1 MKDIELL
8 TKRFLAG
15 DTTREEELR
24 LHALLQREDITEE
37 QKIVRD
43 MICPPADEPDVDAW
57 LMEDM
62 TEEYDRIVAGRRRR
76 TFFVRF
82 AAAAAV
88 VAFVFLAVQKIGNRE
103 DDKALVI
110 AKAEATHVA
119 TPAEKLLRPVATA
132 VENSPQTGAGEPERE
147 TGKADKAVR
156 ADALGGE
163 LLASAAPVE
172 TVSAGMTQTD
182 SLSEI
187 IERIERG
194 LENVSDSVYIARV
207 EELIESDARL
217 QKLMNNVMIKKVVMD
232 DKNMEAYEQW

>member
-8 TKRFLAG
+8 IKRFLAG

-57 LMEDM
+57 LQEDM
-62 TEEYDRIVAGRRRR
+62 TGDYDRIVAARRRKLYI
-76 TFFVRF
+76 VRF

-88 VAFVFLAVQKIGNRE
+88 IAFVFLAGLKIGNPA
-103 DDKALVI
+103 DDKAPVI
-110 AKAEATHVA
+110 AKAEAVRVA
-119 TPAEKLLRPVATA
+119 TPAEKQLRPVAPA
-132 VENSPQTGAGEPERE
+132 VENAQQTGAGEPERE
-147 TGKADKAVR
+147 TGKADKA
-156 ADALGGE
+156 AHGGALGGE

-172 TVSAGMTQTD
+172 TVSAGMTQAD